1 MNTRNWVCGV
11 LDQASAHLLT
21 LEEQGVF
28 PGQLRVGSDVFAA
41 FSRLRQRDLR
51 RGLPLLVLGIEV
63 TEDPALGGDEF
74 SLVP

>member
-11 LDQASAHLLT
+11 LDQASARLLA

-28 PGQLRVGSDVFAA
+28 PGQLRVGSDVFAS

-51 RGLPLLVLGIEV
+51 RGLPLLVLGVEV
-63 TEDPALGGDEF
+63 CEDPALTGDEF